1 MTVELP
7 GLEGKGKPGA
17 AFEKLAAA
25 VQKRLDPGA
34 TVTWNEII
42 NGRQIDVAIRGTVGS
57 ATVLVV
63 AECRDYRRPLG
74 EDHVDRFDSVARE
87 VGANRALLVT
97 RTGFTRDA
105 LDKAAKVGIDTCVL
119 REAVDDDLPAGV
131 SLLKEIGVTVN
142 LVGTALVDIEAV
154 AEDGRCIPCDWCD
167 QVENVRGSR
176 DFMDR
181 VLKGWLATEEGKRHE
196 DGEVATLALEPPL
209 RLLRDD
215 EQPVFHKVRFW
226 HYKTS
231 GPSFASLW
239 TAPAQW
245 VFLKVTPTGTFGE
258 SEFFNFDDLVASAK
272 EFAAGVPTIG
282 PRTKEHP

>member
-25 VQKRLDPGA
+25 VQKKLDPGA
-34 TVTWNEII
+34 TVTWNEVI
-42 NGRQIDVAIRGTVGS
+42 NGRQIDVAIRGKLGS
-57 ATVLVV
+57 ATVLVI
-63 AECRDYRRPLG
+63 AECRDYGKRLG
-74 EDHVDRFDSVARE
+74 EKHVDALDSVVRD
-87 VGANRALLVT
+87 VGANKAVLVT
-97 RTGFTRDA
+97 TIGFTQPA
-105 LDKAAKVGIDTCVL
+105 LDKAAKVGIDTCLL

-154 AEDGRCIPCDWCD
+154 SEDGRCIPCDWCD
-167 QVENVRGSR
+167 QVEDVRGSR

-215 EQPVFHKVRFW
+215 EQPVFHKVRFR

-245 VFLKVTPTGTFGE
+245 VFLKVTPTGTVGE
-258 SEFFNFDDLVASAK
+258 SEFFNFDDLVAMARVLT
-272 EFAAGVPTIG
+272 ERGATVEPTA
-282 PRTKEHP
+282 KEHP